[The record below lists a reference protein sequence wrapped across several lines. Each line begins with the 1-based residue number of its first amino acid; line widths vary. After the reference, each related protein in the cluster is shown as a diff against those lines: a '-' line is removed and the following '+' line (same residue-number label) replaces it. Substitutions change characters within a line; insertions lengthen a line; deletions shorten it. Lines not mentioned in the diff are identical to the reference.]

1 MPMKVHHARA
11 IALRELYQEVE
22 TGDIYRV
29 VYTGLGQEFT
39 FLAEILGERLSIRRY
54 RTTEFRELSEEGNP
68 RRAYIPYAPDPFSVS
83 ERSIRQTPTSLAK
96 SVSNWEILSPLVETY
111 EAGQWLVKSLV
122 DETKRFAILQEYAR
136 RSGYK
141 LPLLYKL
148 FRRYLQRGMNEDALR
163 SDYGNCGALRTNAAL
178 TRKEGKSGA
187 IESKPIRRQ
196 YTKRPGAPPQD
207 LTYQY
212 ALPSLE
218 LERLICQHLD
228 IYATWRRGVWI
239 VPAAAKAL
247 GRRLRERPRYEN
259 GLLKVSL
266 RRAVTARLPSK
277 DHRPVR
283 GKRSKPTFQDLAD
296 SVNFLLR
303 REISLWDGPRLTF
316 VKLRCTD
323 VVTARQVQWQWTKSL
338 PNFVRRRRRHPGE
351 DTVDRRSPPPPGR
364 ARQHVTAPGQ
374 LFLLDSTVLDLYV
387 VSALDRR
394 IVLGRPTL
402 YLAVDL
408 FSGLIVGLYLGLEN
422 PSREA
427 AALAMCNVVT
437 NKKQFCAE
445 YGLQIAESDWP
456 AQYLPFE
463 IGADRG
469 AEFTSAEP
477 WTGLARQFGI
487 GICNSPVR
495 TPAARGVGE
504 RRFGI
509 VTRGFQKAVFGTV
522 ERDFGTRTARRYAW
536 DACYTCADVMTMLL
550 RAIDVYHRHPSSG
563 DQPPPVDMVRAG
575 LADTPLNRWNWG
587 VENAGGLLRSVDV
600 EDMRQATWPKARA
613 RLYRSGILFRGA
625 WYLCKPLQEEFF
637 DPARGKG
644 KSRSMSVEVQ
654 YDPSDMG
661 EVRVALYNY
670 HETATID
677 PNRNVYPLAGV
688 SLAEWLEI
696 RSANRVN
703 RRRTLLEEQARRFM
717 ANHNNQVEDEL
728 SAAAQRDALR
738 DCRAKHPDDT
748 DMKGA
753 RAKQRQRDRNKN
765 RKGNRGEKPSE
776 QPETVVGEV
785 TIDNIAEDE
794 LLRDTIY
801 ETEHV

>member
-1 MPMKVHHARA
+1 MPMNVHHARV

-22 TGDIYRV
+22 TGDICRV
-29 VYTGLGQEFT
+29 AYTGLGQEFT
-39 FLAEILGERLSIRRY
+39 VLVEILCERLSIRRY
-54 RTTEFRELSEEGNP
+54 RTTEFREMTDEGNP
-68 RRAYIPYAPDPFSVS
+68 RRVYVPYAPDPFSLS
-83 ERSIRQTPTSLAK
+83 ERSVRQTPLSLAK
-96 SVSNWEILSPLVETY
+96 AASNWAILRPLVEAY
-111 EAGQWLVKSLV
+111 EGDKWLVKDLL
-122 DETKRFAILQEYAR
+122 DEKKRFKILREYAE

-141 LPLLYKL
+141 VPLLYKL
-148 FRRYLQRGMNEDALR
+148 LRRYLQRGMNADALR
-163 SDYGNCGALRTNAAL
+163 SDYENCGALRTNVAF
-178 TRKEGKSGA
+178 TRNEGNSGP
-187 IESKPIRRQ
+187 IESQPIRRK
-196 YTKRPGAPPQD
+196 YKKRPGAPPQN
-207 LTYQY
+207 TAYQY
-212 ALPSLE
+212 ALPSQE
-218 LERLICQHLD
+218 LERLISQHLD
-228 IYATWRRGVWI
+228 IYATWRRGVW
-239 VPAAAKAL
+239 VLPAAAKAL

-259 GLLKVSL
+259 GLLKVNP
-266 RRAVTARLPSK
+266 RRAVKARLPAK

-283 GKRSKPTFQDLAD
+283 GTRSKPTFQDLAD

-303 REISLWDGPRLTF
+303 REIWLWDGPRLTG
-316 VKLRCTD
+316 VKLKHTN

-338 PNFVRRRRRHPGE
+338 PNFVRRRRRHPEE
-351 DTVDRRSPPPPGR
+351 DSVDRRSPPPPGR

-387 VSALDRR
+387 VSPLDRR

-408 FSGLIVGLYLGLEN
+408 FSGLIVGLYLGNES

-437 NKKQFCAE
+437 NKKDFCAE
-445 YGLQIAESDWP
+445 YGLEIADSDWP

-463 IGADRG
+463 IGVDRG

-477 WTGLARQFGI
+477 WTSLARRFGI

-495 TPAARGVGE
+495 TPAARGLAE

-522 ERDFGTRTARRYAW
+522 ERDFGSRTARRYAW
-536 DACYTCADVMTMLL
+536 DACYTCAEVTTMLL

-563 DQPPPVDMVRAG
+563 DQPPPLDMVRAG

-600 EDMRQATWPKARA
+600 EDMRLATWPKAKA
-613 RLYRSGILFRGA
+613 RLYRNGLLFRGA
-625 WYLCKPLQEEFF
+625 WYICNPLQEEFF

-644 KSRSMSVEVQ
+644 RARSMSVEVQ
-654 YDPSDMG
+654 YEPSDMR

-677 PNRNVYPLAGV
+677 PNRNAYPLAGV
-688 SLAEWLEI
+688 SLAEWLDI
-696 RSANRVN
+696 RLANRVN
-703 RRRTLLEEQARRFM
+703 RRRALLEEQAYRFTT
-717 ANHNNQVEDEL
+717 NHNNQVEDEL

-738 DCRAKHPDDT
+738 DSKEKHPDDR

-753 RAKQRQRDRNKN
+753 RAKQRYHDRKEA
-765 RKGNRGEKPSE
+765 RGRTPPP
-776 QPETVVGEV
+776 QPTPTSAVFDEV
-785 TIDNIAEDE
+785 TIDSIAEDD

-801 ETEHV
+801 ETEPG